1 MGCSGSRLDK
11 RRDFAKSNY
20 AVVPYNFLLAYEEN
34 IESFCPQDIIDR
46 SATKSSDTW
55 PPKLRD
61 YSECYGEIKE
71 FKLAEVNDTIKG

>member
-46 SATKSSDTW
+46 SATKSNGF
-55 PPKLRD
+55 PPRP
-61 YSECYGEIKE
+61 
-71 FKLAEVNDTIKG
+71 